1 MSVSVVCNGVAAG
14 DHIRGDLR
22 ELANALADH
31 EECGARA
38 MLVEEIKQRGCRRR
52 IRTIVKRERD
62 GERIAGSPPRRPE

>member
-31 EECGARA
+31 EKCGARA
-38 MLVEEIKQRGCRRR
+38 MLVQEIEQRRCCGW

-62 GERIAGSPPRRPE
+62 CAGIAGSPPRRSE

>member
-31 EECGARA
+31 EKCRTRA
-38 MLVEEIKQRGCRRR
+38 MLVEQIEQRRR
-52 IRTIVKRERD
+52 C
-62 GERIAGSPPRRPE
+62 G